1 MRHRTAP
8 HGEAAKRRNREH
20 LLHNRAALRA
30 PFAACLWHEQRIRI
44 ADHVFIMNKGLIVY
58 QYSPAEL
65 AADKV
70 TKLRYLGV

>member
-1 MRHRTAP
+1 
-8 HGEAAKRRNREH
+8 
-20 LLHNRAALRA
+20 
-30 PFAACLWHEQRIRI
+30 
-44 ADHVFIMNKGLIVY
+44 MNKGLIVY